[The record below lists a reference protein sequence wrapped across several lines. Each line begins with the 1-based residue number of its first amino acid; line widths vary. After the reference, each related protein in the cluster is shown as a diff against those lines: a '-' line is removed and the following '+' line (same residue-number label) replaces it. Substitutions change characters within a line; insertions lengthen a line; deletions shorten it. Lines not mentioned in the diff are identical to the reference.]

1 MFRHYFYRSIVAL
14 MTTTAMILRS
24 VSSFGASAPRYNY
37 FAIGSNMLPETMEA
51 LRQIDLSYSNSTAA
65 VLTDY
70 RLAFDISMG
79 QSAAASVRY
88 EPGSVVHG
96 VLHSLTSDQFASLSL
111 SEGVPLAYLW
121 ERCSVV
127 PYEGDNDRAGELAL
141 ARNDVELI
149 PAFVLT
155 SRWGRESV
163 YKESRIHKDR
173 PTGRAYLNILQRGA
187 AYWKLDRSYQIS
199 LTKVRTT
206 ASFDGSELLLK
217 QAQFFNKFKGT

>member
-1 MFRHYFYRSIVAL
+1 ML
-14 MTTTAMILRS
+14 MITTAVILRGATS
-24 VSSFGASAPRYNY
+24 FSSPAPRYNY

-51 LRQIDLSYSNSTAA
+51 LRQIDLSRCNSTAA

-79 QSAAASVRY
+79 QSGAASVRY

-96 VLHSLTSDQFASLSL
+96 VLYSLTSDQFASLSL

-141 ARNDVELI
+141 TRNDVEPV

-155 SRWGRESV
+155 SRWGRKSV
-163 YKESRIHKDR
+163 YKERSTHKDL

-187 AYWKLDRSYQIS
+187 AYWKLDRSYQIG

-206 ASFDGSELLLK
+206 ASFDGSELLLE
-217 QAQFFNKFKGT
+217 QAQFFNKFKLM